1 MVGIASH
8 PKAKVD
14 AMIKEVI
21 TCTPTALSIKTRVC
35 LQGKSIIGLNHKDSI
50 FPQSVLPDQPY
61 ICEHGKAGEERVFAL
76 YVGIIDFLQ
85 VRSAACGACVVLI
98 SLVHRTGMGQNHV
111 PNASKCVRRIPNLL
125 SHPMY
130 MRISST
136 SYARISPLTVQT
148 ARI

>member
-8 PKAKVD
+8 PKSKVD
-14 AMIKEVI
+14 AMIKAVI
-21 TCTPTALSIKTRVC
+21 TCTATGLGIKNHVC
-35 LQGKSIIGLNHKDSI
+35 SQGKSIIGLNKDSI

-61 ICEHGKAGEERVFAL
+61 ICEHGKAGEERVYAL
-76 YVGIIDFLQ
+76 YVGIIDYLQ
-85 VRSAACGACVVLI
+85 VRSVACGACVVLI

-136 SYARISPLTVQT
+136 SYARISPRTVQT